1 MGRASKH
8 SSFFKAE
15 ERQGDMNADNQIFV
29 AILHQAVRDAFI
41 SSDGFARRTA
51 RAWLLGNSE
60 RFRFVCECAGRE
72 ASYVQEKVKKKIKE
86 EKNGNINLPPMPW
99 QRVH

>member
-8 SSFFKAE
+8 SSFYKAE
-15 ERQGDMNADNQIFV
+15 TNNGDMSHDNKIFV

-51 RAWLLGNSE
+51 RAWLVGNSE
-60 RFRFVCECAGRE
+60 HFQFVCESAGRE
-72 ASYVQEKVKKKIKE
+72 ASHVQKKVKQRMKE
-86 EKNGNINLPPMPW
+86 EKNENTNLPPMPW

>member
-1 MGRASKH
+1 MGRTSKH

-15 ERQGDMNADNQIFV
+15 ERQGDMNNNNQIFV

>member
-1 MGRASKH
+1 MGRTSKH
-8 SSFFKAE
+8 SSFIKAE
-15 ERQGDMNADNQIFV
+15 AHTSDMSHENQIFV

-72 ASYVQEKVKKKIKE
+72 ASYVQKKVKKKIME
-86 EKNGNINLPPMPW
+86 EKNANSNMYSMPW
-99 QRVH
+99 QRVY

>member
-8 SSFFKAE
+8 SNFFKVE
-15 ERQGDMNADNQIFV
+15 VRQGNMSAENQIFV
-29 AILHQAVRDAFI
+29 AILHQAIRDAFI

-60 RFRFVCECAGRE
+60 RFRLVCECAGRE
-72 ASYVQEKVKKKIKE
+72 ASYVQQKVKKKIKE

>member
-29 AILHQAVRDAFI
+29 AILHQAVRDAFVKI
-41 SSDGFARRTA
+41 G
-51 RAWLLGNSE
+51 RAH
-60 RFRFVCECAGRE
+60 V
-72 ASYVQEKVKKKIKE
+72 
-86 EKNGNINLPPMPW
+86 
-99 QRVH
+99 

>member
-8 SSFFKAE
+8 SSLYKTE
-15 ERQGDMNADNQIFV
+15 TYNGDMSHDNKIFV
-29 AILHQAVRDAFI
+29 AILHQAVRDAFV
-41 SSDGFARRTA
+41 SSDGFARRA
-51 RAWLLGNSE
+51 ASAWLLGNSE
-60 RFRFVCECAGRE
+60 RFQFVCECAGRE
-72 ASYVQEKVKKKIKE
+72 ALYVQQKVKQKIKE

>member
-8 SSFFKAE
+8 SNFYKAE
-15 ERQGDMNADNQIFV
+15 THSTNMGRDNQIFV

-86 EKNGNINLPPMPW
+86 EKNGETNLPPMPW

>member
-15 ERQGDMNADNQIFV
+15 ERQGDMNADNHIFV

-72 ASYVQEKVKKKIKE
+72 ASYVQEKVKQKIKE

>member
-15 ERQGDMNADNQIFV
+15 ERQGDMNNNNQIFV

-60 RFRFVCECAGRE
+60 RFKFVCECAGRE
-72 ASYVQEKVKKKIKE
+72 AEYVQKKVKQKIE
-86 EKNGNINLPPMPW
+86 REKNGNENLSPMPW

>member
-8 SSFFKAE
+8 SSFLKAE
-15 ERQGDMNADNQIFV
+15 ERQGDMNNNNQIFV

>member
-15 ERQGDMNADNQIFV
+15 ERQGDMNNNNQIFV

-51 RAWLLGNSE
+51 SAWLLGNSE

>member
-8 SSFFKAE
+8 SNFYKSE
-15 ERQGDMNADNQIFV
+15 THSNNMGRDNQIFI

-60 RFRFVCECAGRE
+60 RFKLVCECAGRE
-72 ASYVQEKVKKKIKE
+72 ASYVQKKVQKKINE
-86 EKNGNINLPPMPW
+86 EKNGDINLPPMPW

>member
-1 MGRASKH
+1 MGRVSKH
-8 SSFFKAE
+8 SSFFKTE
-15 ERQGDMNADNQIFV
+15 EHQGDMNADNQIFV

-72 ASYVQEKVKKKIKE
+72 ASYVQQKVKQKIKE

>member
-15 ERQGDMNADNQIFV
+15 ERQGDMNNNNQIFV
-29 AILHQAVRDAFI
+29 AILHQAVRDAFV

-60 RFRFVCECAGRE
+60 RFKFVCECAGRE
-72 ASYVQEKVKKKIKE
+72 AEYVQKKVKQKIDK

-99 QRVH
+99 QRVY

>member
-15 ERQGDMNADNQIFV
+15 ERQGNMGCENQIFV

-72 ASYVQEKVKKKIKE
+72 ASYVQEKVKQKIDRE
-86 EKNGNINLPPMPW
+86 ENGNDNLPPMPW

>member
-15 ERQGDMNADNQIFV
+15 ERQGDMNNNNQIFV

-72 ASYVQEKVKKKIKE
+72 ASYVQQKVKKKIKE

>member
-15 ERQGDMNADNQIFV
+15 ERQGDMNNNNQIFV

-60 RFRFVCECAGRE
+60 RFRFVCECAGKE

>member
-8 SSFFKAE
+8 SSLYKTE
-15 ERQGDMNADNQIFV
+15 TYHGDMSHDNKIFV

-60 RFRFVCECAGRE
+60 RFRLVCECAGRE
-72 ASYVQEKVKKKIKE
+72 ASYVQQKVKKKIKE

>member
-8 SSFFKAE
+8 SSLYKTE
-15 ERQGDMNADNQIFV
+15 TYSGDMSHDNKIFV
-29 AILHQAVRDAFI
+29 AILHQAVRDAFV
-41 SSDGFARRTA
+41 SSDGFARRAA

-60 RFRFVCECAGRE
+60 RFQFVCECAGRE
-72 ASYVQEKVKKKIKE
+72 AVYVQKKVKQKIKE

>member
-15 ERQGDMNADNQIFV
+15 ERQGDMNNNNQIFV

-72 ASYVQEKVKKKIKE
+72 ASYVQEKVKQKIKE

>member
-1 MGRASKH
+1 MGRVSKH
-8 SSFFKAE
+8 SSFFKTE
-15 ERQGDMNADNQIFV
+15 EHQGDMNANNQIFV

-72 ASYVQEKVKKKIKE
+72 ASYVQQKVKQKIKE

>member
-8 SSFFKAE
+8 SNFYKAE
-15 ERQGDMNADNQIFV
+15 THSTNMGRDNQIFV

-41 SSDGFARRTA
+41 SSDGFARRIA

-86 EKNGNINLPPMPW
+86 EKNGETNLPPMPW

>member
-1 MGRASKH
+1 MGRVNKH
-8 SSFFKAE
+8 SNFYRAE
-15 ERQGDMNADNQIFV
+15 TQGGDMSADNQIFV

-72 ASYVQEKVKKKIKE
+72 ASYVQKKVKKKIME
-86 EKNGNINLPPMPW
+86 EKNANSNMYSMPW

>member
-1 MGRASKH
+1 MGRVNKH
-8 SSFFKAE
+8 SNFYRAE
-15 ERQGDMNADNQIFV
+15 TQGGDMSADNQIFV

-72 ASYVQEKVKKKIKE
+72 ATYVHKKVKQKIDK

-99 QRVH
+99 QRVY

>member
-1 MGRASKH
+1 MGRVSKH
-8 SSFFKAE
+8 SSFYNSE
-15 ERQGDMNADNQIFV
+15 PRPVNMSHDNKIFV

-60 RFRFVCECAGRE
+60 RFRFVCECGGRE
-72 ASYVQEKVKKKIKE
+72 ASYVQQKVKQKIKE

>member
-1 MGRASKH
+1 MGRVSKH
-8 SSFFKAE
+8 SNFYKAE
-15 ERQGDMNADNQIFV
+15 THSTDMGRDNQIFV

-72 ASYVQEKVKKKIKE
+72 ASYVQKKVKKKIME
-86 EKNGNINLPPMPW
+86 EKNANSNMYSMPW
-99 QRVH
+99 QRGH

>member
-1 MGRASKH
+1 MGRVSKH
-8 SSFFKAE
+8 SNFYKAE
-15 ERQGDMNADNQIFV
+15 THSTEMGRDNQIFV

-41 SSDGFARRTA
+41 SSDGLARRTA

-72 ASYVQEKVKKKIKE
+72 ASYVQKKVKKKIME
-86 EKNGNINLPPMPW
+86 EKNANSNMYSMPW

>member
-8 SSFFKAE
+8 SSFYKTE
-15 ERQGDMNADNQIFV
+15 TYSGDMSQDNKIFV

-41 SSDGFARRTA
+41 SSDGFARRAA

-60 RFRFVCECAGRE
+60 HFQFVCECAGRE
-72 ASYVQEKVKKKIKE
+72 AVYVQKKVKQKIKE
-86 EKNGNINLPPMPW
+86 EKNGNTNLPPMPW
-99 QRVH
+99 QRVY

>member
-8 SSFFKAE
+8 SSFYNAE
-15 ERQGDMNADNQIFV
+15 PQNAHIGNYNKIFV
-29 AILHQAVRDAFI
+29 AILHQAVRDAFV
-41 SSDGFARRTA
+41 SSDLFSKRTA

-60 RFRFVCECAGRE
+60 RFQFVCECAGRE
-72 ASYVQEKVKKKIKE
+72 ALYVQQKVKQKIKE
-86 EKNGNINLPPMPW
+86 EKNGNTNLPPMPW

>member
-15 ERQGDMNADNQIFV
+15 ERQGDMNNNNQIFV

-60 RFRFVCECAGRE
+60 RFRLVCECAGRE
-72 ASYVQEKVKKKIKE
+72 ASYVQQKVKQKIKE

>member
-8 SSFFKAE
+8 SSLYKTE
-15 ERQGDMNADNQIFV
+15 TYHGDMSHDNKIFV

-72 ASYVQEKVKKKIKE
+72 AVYVQKKVEKKIKE
-86 EKNGNINLPPMPW
+86 EKNGNTNLPPMPW

>member
-1 MGRASKH
+1 MGRANKYSN
-8 SSFFKAE
+8 FFSAE
-15 ERQGDMNADNQIFV
+15 ADIVDMHHDNKIFV
-29 AILHQAVRDAFI
+29 AILHQAVRDAFV
-41 SSDGFARRTA
+41 SSDGFARRAA

-60 RFRFVCECAGRE
+60 RFQFVCECAGRE
-72 ASYVQEKVKKKIKE
+72 AVYVQKKVKQKIKE

>member
-15 ERQGDMNADNQIFV
+15 ERQGDMNNDNQIFV

-72 ASYVQEKVKKKIKE
+72 ASYVQEKVKQKIKE

>member
-15 ERQGDMNADNQIFV
+15 ERQGDMNNNNQIFV